1 MSVIDNAV
9 QSVWEDSDNNI
20 SIAST
25 DSRELRELALCGGE
39 AGRKTVPADG
49 RPIGQDVGYS
59 TVTVET
65 TGTDYRQSNG
75 TSIIEKYGCCQ
86 VVDCELQRYD
96 GEPYGTLGRERLEEA
111 LTHKARPDRHAQY
124 KVGQLPHFGNSGDL
138 FASRVPDIL
147 PFYRRIQSTRA
158 TTECS
163 AARISYWASP

>member
-1 MSVIDNAV
+1 LCTTSILFAQRLGRTSVIDNAV

-65 TGTDYRQSNG
+65 TGTHYRQSNG
-75 TSIIEKYGCCQ
+75 TSIIEKYGCGQ
-86 VVDCELQRYD
+86 VVDGELQRYD
-96 GEPYGTLGRERLEEA
+96 GEP
-111 LTHKARPDRHAQY
+111 
-124 KVGQLPHFGNSGDL
+124 
-138 FASRVPDIL
+138 
-147 PFYRRIQSTRA
+147 
-158 TTECS
+158 
-163 AARISYWASP
+163 

>member
-25 DSRELRELALCGGE
+25 DSRELRELSLYGGE

-65 TGTDYRQSNG
+65 GTD
-75 TSIIEKYGCCQ
+75 
-86 VVDCELQRYD
+86 
-96 GEPYGTLGRERLEEA
+96 
-111 LTHKARPDRHAQY
+111 
-124 KVGQLPHFGNSGDL
+124 
-138 FASRVPDIL
+138 
-147 PFYRRIQSTRA
+147 
-158 TTECS
+158 
-163 AARISYWASP
+163 